1 MVGLDVRESSNWGSL
16 GSVWDNAF
24 AGELEDLNIT
34 ATSEGLV
41 IDVTLDGE
49 VQRSAWLTWA
59 DLHDLTQE

>member
-16 GSVWDNAF
+16 RSVWLDAF

-41 IDVTLDGE
+41 IDVTLGGE

-59 DLHDLTQE
+59 DLHDLTRE